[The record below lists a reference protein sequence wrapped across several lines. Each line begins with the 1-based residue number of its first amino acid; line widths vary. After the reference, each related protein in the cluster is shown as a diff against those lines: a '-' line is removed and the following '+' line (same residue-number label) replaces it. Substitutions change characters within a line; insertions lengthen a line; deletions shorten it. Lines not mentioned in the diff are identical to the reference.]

1 MIHPEVYLNLTY
13 NQKILFSLLL
23 ISAVIIISILAKMKK
38 RANTKKHVTSKKNK
52 NSFSID
58 YDKFIKAY
66 FKKQDFLYEN
76 KNRKAELI
84 RLLNY

>member
-38 RANTKKHVTSKKNK
+38 RTNIKKHVISKKNK

-58 YDKFIKAY
+58 YDKLIKTY

>member
-1 MIHPEVYLNLTY
+1 MIHPELYLNLPY
-13 NQKILFSLLL
+13 NQKILFSLIL
-23 ISAVIIISILAKMKK
+23 ISAVIIISIFSKMKK
-38 RANTKKHVTSKKNK
+38 RANINKHVSYKRNK

-58 YDKFIKAY
+58 YDKFIKAN
-66 FKKQDFLYEN
+66 FKKQEYLFEN